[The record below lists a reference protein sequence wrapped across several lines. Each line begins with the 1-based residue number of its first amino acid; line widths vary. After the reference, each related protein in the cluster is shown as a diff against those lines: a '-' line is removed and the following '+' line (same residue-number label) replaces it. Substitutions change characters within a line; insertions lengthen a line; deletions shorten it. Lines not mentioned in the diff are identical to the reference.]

1 MRDETIPEN
10 KPFYPTSLEQA
21 ERDRDRGTAAL
32 DALIPPYK
40 SHTEELLMLAKAGD
54 AAAFWRAVN
63 KDILTQLYVTSP
75 TGWQA
80 FRAEAKL
87 ACREINVRE
96 LDALA
101 KPPADASASMA
112 TDLAGL
118 ADSRCTLWHDAD
130 NAAFASYEVGD
141 HREHWRVESSGFR
154 DWLAF
159 LAHSE
164 MGTAPSSEVLKAC
177 TNALAGTA
185 KFKGEQ
191 HAPALR
197 VAETTDG
204 YWIDLG
210 DAEWRAI
217 LVTGSGWSIVT
228 RPPVKFVRTKTTR
241 PLPEPLRG
249 GDVDKLWALVNVPES
264 EQLLVLA
271 WVIESLRAGKPYPLL
286 ELTGEQG
293 SAKSSAQRILR
304 GFIDPS
310 EVALRGR
317 PKTVED
323 IFVAAANSHLLSYE
337 NLSGLS
343 NDQSDALCTV
353 CTGGGYSARQ
363 LFTNGE
369 ESVLKAHA
377 PVVLNGISPVV
388 LRPDLLDRTLSVSL
402 PVITQ
407 RVTEGEID
415 RQVAEWAPRIFGG
428 LLALF
433 VDTLGMLPKVQIPAH
448 DLPRMADFCRLGEAM
463 SRALGHRAGT
473 FVTIYT
479 AHRREAISRTLEAS
493 PIAQAVVAF
502 VERGGSHHGPVNQ
515 LLARLNELKPEHE
528 REDYWPRSPKGLAD
542 ALRRYA
548 PALRQVGI
556 KATIE
561 TARRRDGVHCHLEGT
576 DSARAG
582 VPTENKVHHVH
593 HVHTEDEIEVAL

>member
-1 MRDETIPEN
+1 MSAPLNRN
-10 KPFYPTSLEQA
+10 VA
-21 ERDRDRGTAAL
+21 RL
-32 DALIPPYK
+32 DALAQNPGA
-40 SHTEELLMLAKAGD
+40 HTQELLALAKAGD
-54 AAAFWRAVN
+54 VPVFWRAVKPEVLADLRN
-63 KDILTQLYVTSP
+63 TNP
-75 TGWQA
+75 TEWQA
-80 FRAEAKL
+80 FRSEIKK
-87 ACREINVRE
+87 ACPGINIRE

-101 KPPADASASMA
+101 RPPADASASMA

-130 NAAFASYEVGD
+130 NAAYASYEVGD

-164 MGTAPSSEVLKAC
+164 MGAAPSSEALKAC

-185 KFKGEQ
+185 KFRGEQ
-191 HAPALR
+191 HTPALR
-197 VAETTDG
+197 VAETADG
-204 YWIDLG
+204 HWIDLG
-210 DAEWRAI
+210 DADWQAI
-217 LVTGSGWSIVT
+217 LVTATGWQVVAH
-228 RPPVKFVRTKTTR
+228 PPVKFIRTKTTR
-241 PLPEPLRG
+241 SLPEPARG
-249 GDVDKLWALVNVPES
+249 GDVDQLWSLVNVPEG
-264 EQLLVLA
+264 ERLLVLA
-271 WVIESLRAGKPYPLL
+271 WILESLRAATPYPLL

-293 SAKSSAQRILR
+293 AAKSTAQRILR

-310 EVALRGR
+310 EVALRSR

-323 IFVAAANSHLLSYE
+323 IFVAAANNHLLSFE
-337 NLSGLS
+337 NLSSLS

-363 LFTNGE
+363 LFTNGD

-388 LRPDLLDRTLSVSL
+388 LRPDLLDRTVSVSL
-402 PVITQ
+402 PTITH

-415 RQVAEWAPRIFGG
+415 RKVAELAPRIFGG

-433 VDTLGMLPKVQIPAH
+433 VDTLGMLPRVQIPAH

-463 SRALGHRAGT
+463 SRALGHRDGT
-473 FVTIYT
+473 FVTLYT

-493 PIAQAVVAF
+493 PIAQAIVAF
-502 VERGGSHHGPVNQ
+502 VERGGAHNGPVNH
-515 LLARLNELKPEHE
+515 LLTRLNELKPEHE

-556 KATIE
+556 KTTIE
-561 TARRRDGVHCHLEGT
+561 TARRRDGVHCHLVG
-576 DSARAG
+576 DIARAG
-582 VPTENKVHHVH
+582 VPTENHVH
-593 HVHTEDEIEVAL
+593 NVHNVHTEDEIEVAV

>member
-1 MRDETIPEN
+1 M
-10 KPFYPTSLEQA
+10 TSLSNTEPFCPDSLKRA
-21 ERDRDRGTAAL
+21 SDELDAGGAML
-32 DALIPPYK
+32 DALTPPHK
-40 SHTEELLMLAKAGD
+40 RHADDLLVLAKSGD
-54 AAAFWRAVN
+54 VAAFWRAVKPEVLADLRN
-63 KDILTQLYVTSP
+63 TNP
-75 TGWQA
+75 TEWQA
-80 FRAEAKL
+80 FRSEVKQ
-87 ACREINVRE
+87 ACREINIRE
-96 LDALA
+96 LDRLA
-101 KPPADASASMA
+101 KPSTDTPGNMA

-130 NAAFASYEVGD
+130 NAAYASYEVGD
-141 HREHWRVESSGFR
+141 HREHWRVDSSGFR

-191 HAPALR
+191 HTPALR
-197 VAETTDG
+197 VAKTTDG

-210 DAEWRAI
+210 DADWRAI
-217 LVTGSGWSIVT
+217 LITEGNWSIVAH
-228 RPPVKFVRTKTTR
+228 PPVKFIRTKTTR
-241 PLPEPLRG
+241 PLPEPARG
-249 GDVDKLWALVNVPES
+249 GGVDELWALVNVPEG
-264 EQLLVLA
+264 ERLLVLA
-271 WVIESLRAGKPYPLL
+271 WILESLRAGTPYPLL

-293 SAKSSAQRILR
+293 AAKSTAQRIFR
-304 GFIDPS
+304 GFVDPS

-323 IFVAAANSHLLSYE
+323 IFVAASNSHLLSYE
-337 NLSGLS
+337 NLSALS

-388 LRPDLLDRTLSVSL
+388 LRPDLLDRTVSVSL
-402 PVITQ
+402 PVIVQ

-415 RQVAEWAPRIFGG
+415 RQVAELAPRIFGG

-463 SRALGHRAGT
+463 SRALGHRDGT
-473 FVTIYT
+473 FVTLYT

-493 PIAQAVVAF
+493 PIAQAIVAF
-502 VERGGSHHGPVNQ
+502 VERGGAHNGPVNH
-515 LLARLNELKPEHE
+515 LLTRLNELKPEHE

-561 TARRRDGVHCHLEGT
+561 TARRRDGVYCHVESA
-576 DSARAG
+576 DSMRARVPAG
-582 VPTENKVHHVH
+582 NEVHNVH

>member
-1 MRDETIPEN
+1 MRIDHQFEGIERGASFLDN
-10 KPFYPTSLEQA
+10 LAAQRLATS
-21 ERDRDRGTAAL
+21 DAAL
-32 DALIPPYK
+32 PVDPTAG
-40 SHTEELLMLAKAGD
+40 LLSIARAGD
-54 AAAFWRAVN
+54 AAAFWRAV
-63 KDILTQLYVTSP
+63 KPHVDLLAALYEADP
-75 TGWQA
+75 TEWQA
-80 FRAEAKL
+80 FRAEVKR
-87 ACREINVRE
+87 ACREINIRD

-101 KPPADASASMA
+101 KPPADGPGNMA

-130 NAAFASYEVGD
+130 NVAFASYEVGD

-210 DAEWRAI
+210 DADWRAI
-217 LVTGSGWSIVT
+217 LITDSGWSMVAH
-228 RPPVKFVRTKTTR
+228 PSVKFIRTKTTR
-241 PLPEPLRG
+241 PLPEPARG
-249 GDVDKLWALVNVPES
+249 GDVAALWSLVNVPEG
-264 EQLLVLA
+264 ERLLVLA
-271 WVIESLRAGKPYPLL
+271 WILESLRAGRPYPLL

-304 GFIDPS
+304 SFIDPS

-323 IFVAAANSHLLSYE
+323 IFVAAANSHLISYE
-337 NLSGLS
+337 NLSRLS

-388 LRPDLLDRTLSVSL
+388 LRPDLLDRTVSVSL
-402 PVITQ
+402 PVITH
-407 RVTEGEID
+407 RLTEDEID
-415 RQVAEWAPRIFGG
+415 RQVAEWAPGIFGG

-433 VDTLGMLPKVQIPAH
+433 VDTLRMLPRVQIAAH

-463 SRALGHRAGT
+463 SRALGHRDGT
-473 FVTIYT
+473 FVEIYT

-493 PIAQAVVAF
+493 PIAQAIAAF
-502 VERGGSHHGPVNQ
+502 VERGGNHHGPVNQ

-556 KATIE
+556 KVTIE
-561 TARRRDGVHCHLEGT
+561 TTRRKDGVYCHLMG
-576 DSARAG
+576 DNARAG
-582 VPTENKVHHVH
+582 VPTENHVH
-593 HVHTEDEIEVAL
+593 HVHQVHPEGEIEVTL

>member
-1 MRDETIPEN
+1 MSSIPKTE
-10 KPFYPTSLEQA
+10 PFYPSSLERA
-21 ERDRDRGTAAL
+21 ESDLDRGPAAL
-32 DALIPPYK
+32 DALVQT
-40 SHTEELLMLAKAGD
+40 SGAHTQELMEIAKAGD
-54 AAAFWRAVN
+54 VPTFWRAVKPEVLADLRN
-63 KDILTQLYVTSP
+63 TNP
-75 TGWQA
+75 TEWQA
-80 FRAEAKL
+80 FRAEVKR
-87 ACREINVRE
+87 ACREINIRE
-96 LDALA
+96 LEALA
-101 KPPADASASMA
+101 KPPADGSASMA

-118 ADSRCTLWHDAD
+118 AGSRCTLWHDAD

-141 HREHWRVESSGFR
+141 HREHWRVDSSGFR

-164 MGTAPSSEVLKAC
+164 MDTAPSSEVLKAC
-177 TNALAGTA
+177 INALAGTA

-210 DAEWRAI
+210 DADWRAVLI
-217 LVTGSGWSIVT
+217 ADSGWLIAAH
-228 RPPVKFVRTKTTR
+228 PPVKFIRTKTTR
-241 PLPEPLRG
+241 PLPEPARG
-249 GDVDKLWALVNVPES
+249 GDVGQLWTLVNVPEG
-264 EQLLVLA
+264 ERLLVLA
-271 WVIESLRAGKPYPLL
+271 WILESLRAGTPYPLL

-293 SAKSSAQRILR
+293 AAKSTAQRILR

-310 EVALRGR
+310 EVALRSR

-323 IFVAAANSHLLSYE
+323 IFVAAGNNHLLSFE

-388 LRPDLLDRTLSVSL
+388 LRPDLLDRTVSVSL
-402 PVITQ
+402 PVITH
-407 RVTEGEID
+407 RVTEGEIE
-415 RQVAEWAPRIFGG
+415 RQVTECAPRIFGG
-428 LLALF
+428 LLTLF
-433 VDTLGMLPKVQIPAH
+433 ADTLRMLPKVQIAAH

-463 SRALGHRAGT
+463 SQTLGHPDGT
-473 FVTIYT
+473 FVTLYT

-493 PIAQAVVAF
+493 PVAQAIVTF
-502 VERGGSHHGPVNQ
+502 VERGGAHHGPVNH
-515 LLARLNELKPEHE
+515 LLTRLNELKPEHE

-561 TARRRDGVHCHLEGT
+561 PTRRRDGVHCHLVG
-576 DSARAG
+576 DSVRGG
-582 VPTENKVHHVH
+582 VSTGNNVHQVH
-593 HVHTEDEIEVAL
+593 QVHSDEDIEVAL

>member
-1 MRDETIPEN
+1 MSNISET
-10 KPFYPTSLEQA
+10 KPFCSAYEERESA
-21 ERDRDRGTAAL
+21 EINKNAASL
-32 DALIPPYK
+32 DALARTPGAHTQELMEIAK
-40 SHTEELLMLAKAGD
+40 SGD
-54 AAAFWRAVN
+54 VPAFWRAVKPEVLADLRN
-63 KDILTQLYVTSP
+63 TNP
-75 TGWQA
+75 TEWEA
-80 FRAEAKL
+80 FRAEVKQ
-87 ACREINVRE
+87 ACREINIRN

-101 KPPADASASMA
+101 KPPADGSASMA

-130 NAAFASYEVGD
+130 NTAFASYEVGD
-141 HREHWRVESSGFR
+141 HREHWRVDSSGFR

-177 TNALAGTA
+177 INVLTGTA

-210 DAEWRAI
+210 DADWRAVLI
-217 LVTGSGWSIVT
+217 TDSGWSIVAH
-228 RPPVKFVRTKTTR
+228 PPVKFIRTKTTR
-241 PLPEPLRG
+241 PLSDPVKG
-249 GDVDKLWALVNVPES
+249 GDVAALWSLVNVPEG

-271 WVIESLRAGKPYPLL
+271 WILESLRAKKPYPLL

-293 SAKSSAQRILR
+293 SAKSTAQRILR

-310 EVALRGR
+310 EVALRSR
-317 PKTVED
+317 PKNVED
-323 IFVAAANSHLLSYE
+323 IFVAAANNHLLSFE

-353 CTGGGYSARQ
+353 CTGAGYSARQ

-377 PVVLNGISPVV
+377 PVILNGISPVV
-388 LRPDLLDRTLSVSL
+388 LRPDLLDRTVSVSL
-402 PVITQ
+402 PVITH
-407 RVTEGEID
+407 RVTEGEIE
-415 RQVAEWAPRIFGG
+415 RQVTESAPGIMGA
-428 LLALF
+428 LLDLF
-433 VDTLGMLPKVQIPAH
+433 ADTLRMLPRVQIAAH

-463 SRALGHRAGT
+463 SQTMGHRDGT
-473 FVTIYT
+473 FVAIYT

-493 PIAQAVVAF
+493 PIAQAIVTF
-502 VERGGSHHGPVNQ
+502 VERGGAHHGPVNQ
-515 LLARLNELKPEHE
+515 LLAKLNELKPVHE
-528 REDYWPRSPKGLAD
+528 REDYWPRAPKGLAD

-556 KATIE
+556 KATIDP
-561 TARRRDGVHCHLEGT
+561 TRRKDGVHCHLVG

-582 VPTENKVHHVH
+582 VPTGNNVHQVH
-593 HVHTEDEIEVAL
+593 QVHPDEDIEVAL